1 MKPEPN
7 SEIILYQTEDNRT
20 RIEVRLEDETVWLT
34 QRQLAELFQKDVRT
48 INEHIQN
55 IFEEGELQRGATIRK
70 FRIVQAEGARSIE
83 REVDFYNLDM
93 RRNATGL
100 SNWTR
105 SCAPATGKSWST
117 PAASPPTKRNGRR
130 NWSLTSSTASAA
142 SWKTPKPTRSS
153 PRKLRTWPSKQNN

>member
-1 MKPEPN
+1 MNPGSK

-130 NWSLTSSTASAA
+130 NWSLTS
-142 SWKTPKPTRSS
+142 RSEEQTS
-153 PRKLRTWPSKQNN
+153 EL